1 MRPSY
6 FKKWIT
12 AYPVLMRVCLYF
24 ILLSGLAPFGIFAM
38 TSTYALS
45 LAGAQPEDMSFALLV
60 TYVGILVTLPVQ
72 FRFLR
77 YFETRSYLILNI
89 TAGIFLSIFCMLVSD
104 MILFTIIRFFQG
116 IVICNIAGCM
126 LIIIFSILKTEK
138 TQVIGSSVFYGSIL
152 SSGALI
158 GLAVSLVVTSYD
170 WSRIYTYFMI
180 YQVLTL
186 IVSILIFKSR
196 TGHKRYPLYQI
207 DWIGCILFITAG
219 LTIAYTMIYGP
230 KYYWFDD
237 KRIAVSAAVSLLM
250 LSSFVLR
257 LLSAKRPLV
266 NLDVFKHRNFILGL
280 LLLAFYYGIKD
291 SINLIYSYTA
301 VILRWSTNDTL
312 LLALINV
319 GGLTVAMSVT
329 AQLLLKYRHHITY
342 FFIAGFGFMLVYH
355 LFILEIL
362 TPDLSFSDL
371 ILPVF
376 IQGLASGSL
385 MVPIV
390 VFILSSAPPY
400 TGTTGVVVAAYTR
413 FTSTLNS
420 VAGFYTLQLYYNQ
433 AHRENILKAIVE
445 EDTSVMDRLQSFGQ
459 PLSAAYGSL
468 NRIITVQGQLMTI
481 KSVFSIASMAIAA
494 VLILILLVPSLN
506 RTFVHWNKRMFVLPR
521 K

>member
-6 FKKWIT
+6 FKQWIT

-77 YFETRSYLILNI
+77 YFETRSYLLLNI
-89 TAGIFLSIFCMLVSD
+89 IAGILLSAACMSISD
-104 MILFTIIRFFQG
+104 MIFFTIIRFFQG
-116 IVICNIAGCM
+116 IIICNIAGCM
-126 LIIIFSILKTEK
+126 LIIIFSILKSEK

-158 GLAVSLVVTSYD
+158 GLAVSLVVPSYD
-170 WSRIYTYFMI
+170 WNRIYTYFMI

-186 IVSILIFKSR
+186 ILSILIFKAHA
-196 TGHKRYPLYQI
+196 GHKRYPLYQI

-230 KYYWFDD
+230 KYYWFEDEG
-237 KRIAVSAAVSLLM
+237 IITSALVSLITI
-250 LSSFVLR
+250 SCFVMR
-257 LLSAKRPLV
+257 LLTAKRPLV
-266 NLDVFKHRNFILGL
+266 NLDVFKNRNFILGL
-280 LLLAFYYGIKD
+280 VLLAFYYGVKD

-301 VILRWSTNDTL
+301 VVLRWETNDTL
-312 LLALINV
+312 LLAMINV
-319 GGLTVAMSVT
+319 AGLVIAMALT

-342 FFIAGFGFMLVYH
+342 FFLAGFGFMLIYH
-355 LFILEIL
+355 IIILEIL
-362 TPDLSFSDL
+362 TPDLSFTDL
-371 ILPVF
+371 IMPVF
-376 IQGLASGSL
+376 FQGAASGSL
-385 MVPIV
+385 MVPII
-390 VFILSSAPPY
+390 VFTLSSAPSY

-433 AHRENILKAIVE
+433 SHKESLLSGIIAEN
-445 EDTSVMDRLQSFGQ
+445 VMVMERLNSYGQS
-459 PLSAAYGSL
+459 AL
-468 NRIITVQGQLMTI
+468 NRTIIIQSQLLTI
-481 KSVFSIASMAIAA
+481 RSVFFFAAESIAA
-494 VLILILLVPSLN
+494 VLILIFLLPSLN
-506 RTFVHWNKRMFVLPR
+506 KTILHWNKRMFVLPR

>member
-6 FKKWIT
+6 FKQWIT
-12 AYPVLMRVCLYF
+12 GYPVLMRVCLYF
-24 ILLSGLAPFGIFAM
+24 ILLSGLAPFGIFAL
-38 TSTYALS
+38 TSTYAMS

-89 TAGIFLSIFCMLVSD
+89 IGGIVLSAACMVITD
-104 MILFTIIRFFQG
+104 MILFTIVRFFQG

-126 LIIIFSILKTEK
+126 LIIIFSILKSEK

-170 WSRIYTYFMI
+170 WTRIYTYFMI

-186 IVSILIFKSR
+186 IVTILVFKVR

-219 LTIAYTMIYGP
+219 LTMAYTMIYGP

-237 KRIAVSAAVSLLM
+237 TRIIVSAVVSLLT
-250 LSSFVLR
+250 LCSFAVR
-257 LLSAKRPLV
+257 LLTAKRPLV

-280 LLLAFYYGIKD
+280 VLLAFYYGIKD

-312 LLALINV
+312 LLAMINIA
-319 GGLTVAMSVT
+319 GLVTAMTLT

-342 FFIAGFGFMLVYH
+342 FFIAGFSFMLAYH
-355 LFILEIL
+355 LLILGIL
-362 TPDLSFSDL
+362 TPDLSFDDL

-376 IQGLASGSL
+376 IQGMASGSL

-390 VFILSSAPPY
+390 VFILSAAPSY

-413 FTSTLNS
+413 FTATLNS

-433 AHRENILKAIVE
+433 AHKEALLSAIIP
-445 EDTSVMDRLQSFGQ
+445 EDTSVMERLSTYGQ
-459 PLSAAYGSL
+459 AAL
-468 NRIITVQGQLMTI
+468 NRTLIMQSQLLTI
-481 KSVFSIASMAIAA
+481 RSVFYFASILLIA
-494 VLILILLVPSLN
+494 VLILIVLIPS
-506 RTFVHWNKRMFVLPR
+506 FNKTIIPVSYTHLTLPTKR
-521 K
+521 IV